1 MRPPH
6 QRRSRAPARPPATSW
21 DHVAS
26 WYDRLVGDEGSDYQ
40 RHVIIPAALR
50 LLNPQP
56 GETFLDLCCGQ
67 GVLARALLDAS
78 AKRVVGVDASP
89 KLIDAAR
96 ARGSDN
102 RLSFIVRDVR
112 RLGDLTRGEFDAA
125 ACLMALHDVDDLD
138 AALRGAASALRV
150 GGRLVIILMHP
161 CFRVPRQS
169 SWGWDDEKKTQYRR
183 LDRYYSA
190 MEIPISVHPG
200 RAASPV
206 TQYYHRPLS
215 VYLNG
220 IARAGLALTAC
231 EELLT
236 HRVASPG
243 GHSRGEN
250 RAAVE
255 FPVFLGLRA
264 ERLRELLPEPSA
276 PAHVVGVDSD
286 ASGDNRPAGARRPTT
301 RRRMRH
307 GKRADARRGE

>member
-6 QRRSRAPARPPATSW
+6 PGRARTHARRPSTSW

-67 GVLARALLDAS
+67 GVLARALLDSS

-96 ARGSDN
+96 ARGSDS

-112 RLGDLTRGEFDAA
+112 RLGDLTSGEFDAA
-125 ACLMALHDVDDLD
+125 ACLMSLHDVDDVD
-138 AALRGAASALRV
+138 AALRGAAAALRV
-150 GGRLVIILMHP
+150 GGRLVLILMHP

-183 LDRYYSA
+183 LDRYYSP

-200 RAASPV
+200 RTASPV

-215 VYLNG
+215 YYLNNL
-220 IARAGLALTAC
+220 ARAGLALSVC

-243 GHSRGEN
+243 AHSRGEN
-250 RAAVE
+250 RAAAE

-264 ERLRELLPEPSA
+264 ERVPAFAPPALARPTSA
-276 PAHVVGVDSD
+276 PANEPLRSD
-286 ASGDNRPAGARRPTT
+286 NPPTRPPLRRERS
-301 RRRMRH
+301 RRRENPRC
-307 GKRADARRGE
+307 RG